1 MNTKLYKKVHTQA
14 VELLK
19 AADGGNDELFQQLY
33 EELKSLCIDN
43 EAVERMDHPV
53 QWETLA
59 DFTEDSDQA
68 KSYYLK
74 ALACAQAIQANDYLA
89 SIYYALAQI
98 ECESESNDTAVEF
111 ALLANRHAA
120 KIPDKE
126 LKQEIRA
133 LLKSLE

>member
-33 EELKSLCIDN
+33 EELKGLCTEN
-43 EAVERMDHPV
+43 ESVERMDHPV

-74 ALACAQAIQANDYLA
+74 ALECAQNIKANDYLS

-98 ECESESNDTAVEF
+98 ECECKNNEGAAEF
-111 ALLANRHAA
+111 ALLANKHAA